1 MTLLEFI
8 SALST
13 DDINISVVDSTTDK
27 AIITFISQG
36 YAGVESDL
44 TARPVVS
51 WSLVGAGK
59 ITVKVKTVEEP

>member
-13 DDINISVVDSTTDK
+13 DDVNISVVDSTTDK

-59 ITVKVKTVEEP
+59 ITVKIRTAEEP

>member
-59 ITVKVKTVEEP
+59 ITVKIRTAEEP

>member
-13 DDINISVVDSTTDK
+13 DDVNISVVDSTTDK

-36 YAGVESDL
+36 YEGVESDL

-59 ITVKVKTVEEP
+59 VTVKVGTVEEP